1 MESINEKATPS
12 EGRYQ
17 ALPLQVPVELRKGW
31 RKKQRHLFLFN
42 DVLIV
47 SNNVHKKKF
56 KVKYVIPLSY
66 LWIGD
71 YVDLAGTDS
80 TAGSKSI
87 VLFWPM
93 KNFVATFR
101 SREQKEQWHFY
112 IQRYINEAKEI
123 AERKNIALQINTKD
137 IPYSTSACA

>member
-1 MESINEKATPS
+1 METINEKATPS
-12 EGRYQ
+12 ESRYQ

-31 RKKQRHLFLFN
+31 RKKQRHLFLFS

-71 YVDLAGTDS
+71 YVDSAGTDS
-80 TAGSKSI
+80 SAGGKSI

-101 SREQKEQWHFY
+101 SREQKDQWHFF
-112 IQRYINEAKEI
+112 IQ
-123 AERKNIALQINTKD
+123 
-137 IPYSTSACA
+137 

>member
-71 YVDLAGTDS
+71 YQVHCPVLAHEKFCGHL
-80 TAGSKSI
+80 SKLHLHSI
-87 VLFWPM
+87 LGEESMVVSFSLNLLFNLSVVLHVIYC
-93 KNFVATFR
+93 K
-101 SREQKEQWHFY
+101 
-112 IQRYINEAKEI
+112 
-123 AERKNIALQINTKD
+123 
-137 IPYSTSACA
+137 